1 MTETLATLK
10 QQLLDLKAAHASG
23 AVSDGQFEARR
34 VALEKSLLDKVM
46 QEGGKIGRAHV

>member
-1 MTETLATLK
+1 MTDTVATLK

-34 VALEKSLLDKVM
+34 AVLEKNLLDQVL
-46 QEGGKIGRAHV
+46 